1 MKRFLPLLLVS
12 LILASCNKIVYNDT
26 RSFNNSTWMRFEP
39 ETFEFS
45 VKNIEKCYNIVA
57 TVKIDTT
64 LYKGFDFPLVVDMQ
78 NDYITGSMGTPEARG
93 ILGAVKDRIERARA
107 EGDAI
112 CFTRDTHGANY
123 LQTQEGR
130 RNPTLHCQIDTDGW
144 EIADG
149 LFAEGDITLIGKD
162 LKLVQTPTGV
172 SVRRQTGLV
181 LVVY

>member
-1 MKRFLPLLLVS
+1 MKALV
-12 LILASCNKIVYNDT
+12 
-26 RSFNNSTWMRFEP
+26 
-39 ETFEFS
+39 
-45 VKNIEKCYNIVA
+45 
-57 TVKIDTT
+57 
-64 LYKGFDFPLVVDMQ
+64 VVDMQ

-112 CFTRDTHGANY
+112 YFTRDTHGANY

-149 LFAEGDITLIGKD
+149 LFAEGDNLIEKTSFG
-162 LKLVQTPTGV
+162 
-172 SVRRQTGLV
+172 SVRLAAVLGKILPEEIV
-181 LVVY
+181 LVGCPTDLGVISNALILRSALRDTRITVETSLCAGTTPEAHRTAIEAMRNCQIEIK

>member
-57 TVKIDTT
+57 TAKIDTT

-78 NDYITGSMGTPEARG
+78 NDQGEHRNFYAQIPLFNKQGLRTGEIVDSYQIVSSNIKEYFFFNTSGKQTMAIKQGTHKYDLNGVVNFGLKVEQ
-93 ILGAVKDRIERARA
+93 
-107 EGDAI
+107 
-112 CFTRDTHGANY
+112 ANM
-123 LQTQEGR
+123 
-130 RNPTLHCQIDTDGW
+130 
-144 EIADG
+144 
-149 LFAEGDITLIGKD
+149 
-162 LKLVQTPTGV
+162 KLPK
-172 SVRRQTGLV
+172 
-181 LVVY
+181 